1 MRKLGPALV
10 GALVVSALSAAPSVS
25 APARWETFSRPPP
38 MPAPVLEGRVEHD
51 GARIW
56 FATFGSGPPVIL
68 LHGAG
73 GDSDNFGGQVPALV
87 ADGRR
92 VIVIDSRGQGR
103 STMGD
108 KPLGYELM
116 ETDVV
121 AVMDQLGV
129 RKADVVGWS
138 DGAII
143 SLVMAMKHPDRER
156 RVFAFSPNMDLK
168 GLSPNWMNDPIIAK
182 VIVWAKEDY
191 ERLSPTPNDFGK
203 LMTAV
208 LKMTAAEPNYT
219 AAELAR
225 IRGPRIAI
233 VDGDREELIRPE
245 HTRYLARTIP
255 GARLIILK
263 DVSHAAPLQDTDQ
276 FNRAVIAFLDG
287 K

>member
-1 MRKLGPALV
+1 
-10 GALVVSALSAAPSVS
+10 
-25 APARWETFSRPPP
+25 
-38 MPAPVLEGRVEHD
+38 
-51 GARIW
+51 
-56 FATFGSGPPVIL
+56 VIL

-116 ETDVV
+116 ESDVV

-182 VIVWAKEDY
+182 VIVWAKQDY

-203 LMTAV
+203 LMSAV
-208 LKMTAAEPNYT
+208 LKMTASEPNYT

-233 VDGDREELIRPE
+233 VDGDREELILPE